1 MSLRNLYV
9 KSLCNA
15 LKDKQLS
22 SEERNSRVATLIRT
36 IIAIKPFHDE
46 FKRLNAGSV
55 DPSEEASLNVA
66 DENGYTPLMIATYK
80 EGNTENVR
88 LLLEAKANPNTP
100 NEKTGSTPLILVA
113 QDGHTEIVRL
123 LLAAEAN
130 PNAPNKQ
137 TGNTPLILALQYGH
151 TEIVRLLLEA
161 KANSNMS
168 NEKTGNTPLTIAA
181 KNGHTESVRLLLA
194 AEANPNTPNGETG
207 NTPLILAAQE
217 GHTESVRLLLA
228 AKAKPNTHNEKTGST
243 PLILAVSA
251 DDLESVR
258 LLLEAKADIDYLDGN
273 GESAL
278 DYAIEQNPLEAKA
291 DVDYLNRNDKSA
303 LGHAIEQTK
312 LSIVL
317 SLLQYSAKIN
327 NFEKICE
334 FLSSQDQS
342 DPCVVECL
350 KILFINSK
358 KAVAVVPVPMQKNEE
373 FYLRKLTT
381 LHNTSKTL
389 FSYLINNSS
398 CIPIPHVIALLIFD
412 YNGFVKSGA
421 HVPPMRF
428 FKATTVDPH
437 LDELKKEILETTGAR
452 LGFFNKTIEEID
464 KARALV
470 VSSDV
475 TPSSSSLS

>member
-194 AEANPNTPNGETG
+194 A
-207 NTPLILAAQE
+207 
-217 GHTESVRLLLA
+217 
-228 AKAKPNTHNEKTGST
+228 KAKPNTHNEKTGST

-251 DDLESVR
+251 GDLESVR

-412 YNGFVKSGA
+412 YNGSVKSGE
-421 HVPPMRF
+421 HVQPMRF
-428 FKATTVDPH
+428 FQAATVDPH
-437 LDELKKEILETTGAR
+437 LDELKKEILETTGAKF
-452 LGFFNKTIEEID
+452 GFFNKTIEKID
-464 KARALV
+464 EARALV
-470 VSSDV
+470 VSSDI
-475 TPSSSSLS
+475 TPSSSSIS